1 MSSTSS
7 SCVPP
12 PAHARTLRRTVG
24 LQPLTPAA
32 PPSRRSHAFVA
43 GAVAGAV
50 DTCFTMPLDTV
61 KTKMQLQRFASP
73 MACSRA
79 IVASDGVHGLYYGFR
94 PFLIQASGKA
104 AVRFCIYDN
113 LVRLV
118 DMAGADRAAAP
129 AKWSMVCGMGAGMGE
144 ALLWTSPTERLKVPA
159 AFSYRLLVVPLHRD
173 YQPARPCLHSRLHS
187 RLRSHLEPRGI
198 AQSTRA
204 RLARP
209 RCCGSRRR
217 VLARRAAPPPTPSPP
232 SFVSRA
238 SVASMSVLV
247 RLR

>member
-1 MSSTSS
+1 M
-7 SCVPP
+7 
-12 PAHARTLRRTVG
+12 G

-129 AKWSMVCGMGAGMGE
+129 AKWSMVCGMGAGSLFSSLRQAPASSL
-144 ALLWTSPTERLKVPA
+144 ALE
-159 AFSYRLLVVPLHRD
+159 
-173 YQPARPCLHSRLHS
+173 
-187 RLRSHLEPRGI
+187 
-198 AQSTRA
+198 
-204 RLARP
+204 
-209 RCCGSRRR
+209 R
-217 VLARRAAPPPTPSPP
+217 VLLTST
-232 SFVSRA
+232 V
-238 SVASMSVLV
+238 V
-247 RLR
+247 